1 MIANLATQRN
11 AIKMLFDRVS
21 IIVQYLNAV
30 AAGTAAKDHETL
42 RQISALISS
51 LPATDS
57 SDFREEFMTVRSFQN
72 ASRHRS

>member
-1 MIANLATQRN
+1 MTTQRN

-21 IIVQYLNAV
+21 IIVQYLDAV
-30 AAGTAAKDHETL
+30 AKGTAVKDQETL

-57 SDFREEFMTVRSFQN
+57 DDFREEFMTVSPLPSLDR
-72 ASRHRS
+72 